1 MIIKSTPTTPETDS
15 KSTPD
20 SPERL
25 DSDVL
30 EYRNQDPATGSHS
43 AECPIG
49 RIIDDG
55 SSPPHVPTNDLYQRL
70 FIMAR
75 SSPQSSLVVGSRAPR
90 SAHPITMNTRAIGRR
105 QIENQAKHVRLKV
118 SKVQLGVWHRQPDAL
133 PDQGRSFSIEYERD
147 FPRHGVAYIQIV
159 YEIGL
164 FRISVS
170 GIFRLTATATD
181 VSVVQ
186 TIKQRSEEMW
196 YFVSV
201 KFSSIRNLGVGYDEF
216 GQPCEYSFCRHGL

>member
-1 MIIKSTPTTPETDS
+1 MIIKYTSTTEIDS

-20 SPERL
+20 NPESL
-25 DSDVL
+25 DSDDL

-55 SSPPHVPTNDLYQRL
+55 SSPPHVPTNGLYQRL
-70 FIMAR
+70 FMMAR
-75 SSPQSSLVVGSRAPR
+75 SSPQSNLVVGSCAPR
-90 SAHPITMNTRAIGRR
+90 FTRPITMSTRATGRR
-105 QIENQAKHVRLKV
+105 QTENQAKHVRLKV
-118 SKVQLGVWHRQPDAL
+118 AKVQLGVWYRQPDAL

-147 FPRHGVAYIQIV
+147 FPRNGVAYIHIV
-159 YEIGL
+159 YELGL
-164 FRISVS
+164 FRINVS
-170 GIFRLTATATD
+170 GNFRPTDNATD

-186 TIKQRSEEMW
+186 TMKQRGEEIW
-196 YFVSV
+196 YFISV

-216 GQPCEYSFCRHGL
+216 GQPCEYSFCHHGL